1 MPGLKAFIA
10 AAFLAATP
18 IAAQA
23 DHMPVPSDGLAFD
36 DASHRLWY
44 ARFWTGH
51 CTGLSFFVCRSG
63 APYWHET
70 MRRLVSTAPAA
81 RREVLSARLF
91 ALGRKIGHEWAKE
104 NDVRKISTDHIRA
117 WYAQLEKAADGEAA
131 VARVEAEAAALLA
144 KR

>member
-1 MPGLKAFIA
+1 VPGLRALA
-10 AAFLAATP
+10 AAAILAGLP
-18 IAAQA
+18 VAAQA
-23 DHMPVPSDGLAFD
+23 DHLPVPHEGLAFD
-36 DASHRLWY
+36 DANHRLWY

-70 MRRLVSTAPAA
+70 LRRLAAAAPDGRRAA
-81 RREVLSARLF
+81 LSARLF

-104 NDVRKISTDHIRA
+104 NDVRKISTEHIRV
-117 WYAQLEKAADGEAA
+117 WYALLDGTVDGEAA
-131 VARVEAEAAALLA
+131 IARVETEAAALLA

>member
-1 MPGLKAFIA
+1 MPGLRALVA

-23 DHMPVPSDGLAFD
+23 EHLPVPDERLAFD
-36 DASHRLWY
+36 DANHRLWY

-70 MRRLVSTAPAA
+70 MRRLVAAAPAG
-81 RREVLSARLF
+81 RREALSARLF
-91 ALGRKIGHEWAKE
+91 ALGRRIGHEWAKE
-104 NDVRKISTDHIRA
+104 NDVRKISTENIRA
-117 WYAQLEKAADGEAA
+117 WYAQLEKGADGEAA